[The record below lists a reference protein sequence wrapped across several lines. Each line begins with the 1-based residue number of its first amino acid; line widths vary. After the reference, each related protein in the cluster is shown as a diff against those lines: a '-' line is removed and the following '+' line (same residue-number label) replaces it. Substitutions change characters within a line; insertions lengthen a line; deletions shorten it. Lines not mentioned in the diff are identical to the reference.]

1 MLPLLYFSHS
11 FSRCDPDDR
20 ILLEAVVPMLET
32 LSAVPDIRPVLCSKF
47 NMPRWFVLQ
56 GLPAFDGVPHKPGT

>member
-1 MLPLLYFSHS
+1 
-11 FSRCDPDDR
+11 
-20 ILLEAVVPMLET
+20 MLET